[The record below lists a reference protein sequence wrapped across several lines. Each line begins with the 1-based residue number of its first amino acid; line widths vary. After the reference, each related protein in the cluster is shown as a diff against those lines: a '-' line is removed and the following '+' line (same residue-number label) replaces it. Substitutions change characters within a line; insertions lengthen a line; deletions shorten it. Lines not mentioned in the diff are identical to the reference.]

1 MGFKLGSSRG
11 ANMRGGRVDS
21 GMSISPNAGDPEA
34 SVPGTPVIRTKLEKG
49 VMGEANADGSIFIS
63 EDIQPG
69 SFQERQTLKHEM
81 IHAKDMRISP
91 NKLSYGDNY
100 VVYNGDTYARQQKGG
115 KDMIF
120 FEGQWVESGTVTFP
134 WEMDANRIYGS

>member
-49 VMGEANADGSIFIS
+49 VMGEANADG
-63 EDIQPG
+63 
-69 SFQERQTLKHEM
+69 
-81 IHAKDMRISP
+81 
-91 NKLSYGDNY
+91 
-100 VVYNGDTYARQQKGG
+100 VYL
-115 KDMIF
+115 
-120 FEGQWVESGTVTFP
+120 
-134 WEMDANRIYGS
+134 

>member
-1 MGFKLGSSRG
+1 MGFKLGSERGISMSRG
-11 ANMRGGRVDS
+11 RINS
-21 GMSISPNAGDPEA
+21 GMRVSPNAGDPEA
-34 SVPGTPVIRTKLEKG
+34 SVPGTPVIRTKLAKG
-49 VMGEANADGSIFIS
+49 ILGEANADGSIYIS

-91 NKLSYGDNY
+91 NMLSYEDDHII
-100 VVYNGDTYARQQKGG
+100 YNGETYARQTKKG

-120 FEGQWVESGTVTFP
+120 FQGQWIEAGTMVFP
-134 WEMDANRIYGS
+134 WERDANKI

>member
-11 ANMRGGRVDS
+11 VGMNRGQIDR
-21 GMSISPNAGDPEA
+21 GMAISPNAGDPEA

-49 VMGEANADGSIFIS
+49 VLGEANADGSIYIS

-91 NKLSYGDNY
+91 NKLSYTDDY
-100 VVYNGDTYARQQKGG
+100 VIYDGDTYARETKNG

-120 FEGQWVESGTVTFP
+120 FQGQWVESGTITFP
-134 WEMDANRIYGS
+134 WEVDANKIYGA

>member
-1 MGFKLGSSRG
+1 MGFKLGASRG
-11 ANMRGGRVDS
+11 AGMSGGRINN
-21 GMSISPNAGDPEA
+21 GMRVSPNAGDPDA

-49 VMGEANADGSIFIS
+49 VLGEANADGSIYIS

-91 NKLSYGDNY
+91 NKLSYTDNSIIYDGD
-100 VVYNGDTYARQQKGG
+100 VYARQQKNG

-120 FEGQWVESGTVTFP
+120 FQGQWVESGTMDFP
-134 WEMDANRIYGS
+134 WEQDANKIYG